1 MADLLASSGS
11 SAKAVVGITKDF
23 LRCYKNHALTKWSIT
38 VPGPVYPSKSFSISL
53 NGELLYS
60 PPSSTKLDISPLACA
75 VIEGESAM
83 ISELLVG
90 FKQSMPSNQFQDEID
105 NALFLAD
112 FFGQEEASDLVLGY
126 KPDPGRKHRS
136 NGLHGAAGRGLEEE
150 MLEYIMFLSADPD
163 VLDEFGA
170 TPIMYAMQLPAPHD
184 WKIINLLIEEGADPC
199 YRIYIDGVSWPYS
212 DIAKAMGKPDLAKLL
227 EEAILEMS
235 EDEETDVPSRS

>member
-1 MADLLASSGS
+1 MTDLLASSGS

-60 PPSSTKLDISPLACA
+60 PPCSTKLDISPLACA

-90 FKQSMPSNQFQDEID
+90 FKQSMPSNQFQ
-105 NALFLAD
+105 
-112 FFGQEEASDLVLGY
+112 
-126 KPDPGRKHRS
+126 
-136 NGLHGAAGRGLEEE
+136 
-150 MLEYIMFLSADPD
+150 
-163 VLDEFGA
+163 DEFGA